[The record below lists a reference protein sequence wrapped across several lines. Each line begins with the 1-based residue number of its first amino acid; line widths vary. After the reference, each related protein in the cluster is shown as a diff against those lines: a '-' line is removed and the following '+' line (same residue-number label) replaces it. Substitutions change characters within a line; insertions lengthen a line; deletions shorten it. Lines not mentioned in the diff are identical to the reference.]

1 MINIIAPPT
10 VLSTP
15 GGSTLM
21 KSLPHPGHAGSRALC
36 VALYP
41 RVSSDKQVRD
51 GYGLSYQEEQ
61 MRGFA
66 GARDY
71 RVVEVVTEPG
81 VSRTE
86 FNRPGLDRLRNLAR
100 SGRIDAVLAWK
111 RDRYFGDPALR
122 AVFEREM
129 ETYGVRLLAMDD
141 AGGDRPED
149 KFSDGIKDLLAQL
162 EVAKTR
168 ERTVSGTRQKARQ
181 GKVIVGSRVNYGFKA
196 NAARDQYEVDEYAAP
211 IVRRI
216 FRMIGDEGRSI
227 RATANALNDEAIP
240 SPTGGLWTRTQIR
253 QTLLEDSYKPHSVDE
268 LKALGVYDAVLDA
281 LDPEAHY
288 GVWYYNRRSVR
299 SWRDPVTFRHRT
311 KTMKNPTSEWI
322 AVPVPDMG
330 VGRET
335 VGRARARIKGNVRSS
350 RASGRTWELDGGI
363 LRCGACGWRMV
374 PRSTP
379 NGGVMRHY
387 YVCGSYSV
395 KPRVCPAIR
404 YYRAE
409 KLESE
414 VASKLDVWFDNEEAV
429 TAHIQE
435 RLDSERHKLLSGD
448 PEVQVKAI
456 SERVAKLDRMKTN
469 YRRQQAEDLIG
480 MDDLRV
486 ALSDLERQEHT
497 VKEELDKALDRQ
509 KHMDRLESDAKL
521 ALDFFAACAS
531 LGLQNLTRE
540 ERRDVY
546 RRLGL
551 LVTVKP
557 SGKLM
562 VEGEPNAN
570 WLPESSEIAQ
580 ASLEEARKLDLV
592 IQALQYR

>member
-1 MINIIAPPT
+1 
-10 VLSTP
+10 
-15 GGSTLM
+15 
-21 KSLPHPGHAGSRALC
+21 
-36 VALYP
+36 
-41 RVSSDKQVRD
+41 
-51 GYGLSYQEEQ
+51 
-61 MRGFA
+61 
-66 GARDY
+66 
-71 RVVEVVTEPG
+71 
-81 VSRTE
+81 
-86 FNRPGLDRLRNLAR
+86 
-100 SGRIDAVLAWK
+100 
-111 RDRYFGDPALR
+111 
-122 AVFEREM
+122 
-129 ETYGVRLLAMDD
+129 
-141 AGGDRPED
+141 
-149 KFSDGIKDLLAQL
+149 
-162 EVAKTR
+162 
-168 ERTVSGTRQKARQ
+168 
-181 GKVIVGSRVNYGFKA
+181 
-196 NAARDQYEVDEYAAP
+196 
-211 IVRRI
+211 
-216 FRMIGDEGRSI
+216 
-227 RATANALNDEAIP
+227 
-240 SPTGGLWTRTQIR
+240 
-253 QTLLEDSYKPHSVDE
+253 
-268 LKALGVYDAVLDA
+268 
-281 LDPEAHY
+281 
-288 GVWYYNRRSVR
+288 
-299 SWRDPVTFRHRT
+299 
-311 KTMKNPTSEWI
+311 
-322 AVPVPDMG
+322 
-330 VGRET
+330 
-335 VGRARARIKGNVRSS
+335 
-350 RASGRTWELDGGI
+350 
-363 LRCGACGWRMV
+363 
-374 PRSTP
+374 
-379 NGGVMRHY
+379 MRHY

-486 ALSDLERQEHT
+486 ALSDLERQERT

-540 ERRDVY
+540 EHRDVY

-592 IQALQYR
+592 IQALQYDNNGSPLILRTIEPPWQITGSCSSKPSFVA